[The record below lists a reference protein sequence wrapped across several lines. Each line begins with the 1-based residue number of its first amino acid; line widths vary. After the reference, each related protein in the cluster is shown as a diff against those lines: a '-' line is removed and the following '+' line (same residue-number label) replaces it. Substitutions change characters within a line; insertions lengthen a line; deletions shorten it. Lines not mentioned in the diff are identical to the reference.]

1 MEVKWYGHA
10 AFLIKGQNVRIITD
24 PYKSGAYGGGIS
36 YGPIRDSADVVTVSH
51 DHDDHNAVSDLPGSP
66 QVVKGPGIHQVKGV
80 TFKGIATFHDPSR
93 GSQRGPNT
101 VFCFEVDGVKVCH
114 LGDLGHVLEP
124 DQVKEIG
131 EVDLLLL
138 PVGGYFTIDA
148 QEASRIVQQLR
159 PKKVIPMH
167 YKTPKCNFPIAGV
180 EEFLKGKERV
190 RKVGSSS
197 ISFGPEDFEVSGTEI
212 VVLEPAL

>member
-1 MEVKWYGHA
+1 
-10 AFLIKGQNVRIITD
+10 F
-24 PYKSGAYGGGIS
+24 GGLVMHG
-36 YGPIRDSADVVTVSH
+36 YDLLGPELLH
-51 DHDDHNAVSDLPGSP
+51 DPGS
-66 QVVKGPGIHQVKGV
+66 
-80 TFKGIATFHDPSR
+80 
-93 GSQRGPNT
+93 
-101 VFCFEVDGVKVCH
+101 
-114 LGDLGHVLEP
+114 
-124 DQVKEIG
+124 
-131 EVDLLLL
+131 LLLL